1 LPPGESG
8 VDRLLGRRLLARLFF
23 PGLAI
28 RTRTPGSIGPLRT
41 VFTSSP
47 PLSGTLGSGTGP
59 TAAAALEDPL
69 EFILVEPAVL
79 VGISPFKQR
88 AQSTC
93 ELVGFE
99 SSVLVGVESFDE
111 GIRVR
116 STSL

>member
-1 LPPGESG
+1 MPPGESG

-23 PGLAI
+23 PGLPI
-28 RTRTPGSIGPLRT
+28 RTGTPGSLRT
-41 VFTSSP
+41 VFTISP

-59 TAAAALEDPL
+59 SAAAALEDLL

-79 VGISPFKQR
+79 VGISAFKQP
-88 AQSTC
+88 AQATC

-99 SSVLVGVESFDE
+99 SSVLVGVESFDQ